1 MDKKFME
8 GKSKKIGDRERRRG
22 RRQEG
27 RQRER
32 QKERKTERDRE
43 IKGQWVKENK
53 KYTYIS
59 IK

>member
-1 MDKKFME
+1 MGKKFME

-22 RRQEG
+22 GRQGG
-27 RQRER
+27 RQRET
-32 QKERKTERDRE
+32 EREKKQRDRE
-43 IKGQWVKENK
+43 IKRQWVKENK